1 MKPNTSDDQSSEV
14 ASEAQKD
21 EEDYSQEEEDY
32 WIHKKFYWTQKKFYW
47 TKKTYAPWIFLI
59 YVPESHIYVY
69 ILSIESIFFAESDLY
84 IGVSWLNPPT
94 HLYLSRTARNPALS
108 IASSV
113 RDRRE
118 LRTKKWAQ
126 KLSAID
132 REIRL
137 SYNEEDR
144 PAT

>member
-84 IGVSWLNPPT
+84 IGVSWLHPPI
-94 HLYLSRTARNPALS
+94 HF
-108 IASSV
+108 ISV
-113 RDRRE
+113 
-118 LRTKKWAQ
+118 
-126 KLSAID
+126 
-132 REIRL
+132 
-137 SYNEEDR
+137 
-144 PAT
+144 